1 MDKFSNSWIDL
12 LDQKLNEIKLLSTEV
27 RFRQ

>member
-27 RFRQ
+27 RFR

>member
-12 LDQKLNEIKLLSTEV
+12 LDQKLNELKLLSTEV
-27 RFRQ
+27 RFR